1 MWERRGGAMA
11 ASSSRTARDAWCFRR
26 RELAGVFTW
35 CHGHARPSA
44 PFPARRPKKLDVLAW
59 PSLARPVVGQPYRRC
74 GRRRP
79 RVLAFLFE
87 ADSRDLSSSIV
98 AVSHV
103 KRTAAEQN
111 RMDRAR
117 VNGSQ
122 AHSSHG
128 EVKAGA
134 GKSRTARSPAW
145 PRPAGDRSDPMIRR
159 RDNVT

>member
-1 MWERRGGAMA
+1 MQCKAERRGACGSAGEA
-11 ASSSRTARDAWCFRR
+11 PWQPSSSRNAGDAWCFRR

-117 VNGSQ
+117 VNESQ
-122 AHSSHG
+122 AHSSSTGTGLHTH
-128 EVKAGA
+128 ELKHQH
-134 GKSRTARSPAW
+134 
-145 PRPAGDRSDPMIRR
+145 
-159 RDNVT
+159 